1 MKLIRMDVGVCVW
14 VITVLTMLL
23 LCVTLYYK
31 AEMAELRT
39 EVATMKGTSPTEL
52 KLVVPNGPLEE
63 GD

>member
-1 MKLIRMDVGVCVW
+1 MKLVRLDVGVCVW

>member
-1 MKLIRMDVGVCVW
+1 MKLVRLDVGVCVW

-39 EVATMKGTSPTEL
+39 EVATMKGASPTEL